1 MLSILVRMDDPL
13 ANHGRPWTEEQDAWL
28 WKAIQKKD
36 AKVCATMMQR
46 SRGSIRSRLLRLASI
61 KVGNGEMSL
70 EDASVIIR
78 QDTARLEEFML
89 MEKGK
94 QESQNEKKSKRVKDD
109 PYYAV
114 LRGHVPGIYRT
125 WEECKAQLYG
135 YYGTR
140 FKKFK
145 TLDEATAFMSGQQ
158 SMDIDVVDRDESKD
172 DTNKESDEVTSNKV
186 ESPNNVH
193 IDLSDEQR
201 EVLDVI
207 FERRQSIFLTG
218 PAGTGKTVTLRA
230 VTEKAYDMDWNV
242 GVTAMT
248 GSASYL
254 IKGQT
259 LHSFLKIGLGK
270 RDPKVMANRTQTY
283 NEKTY
288 FMLKKLNLLIIDEI
302 SMLDA
307 ELFVKISKYLQYIR
321 DNDLPFGG
329 VQILLCGDMCQLQS
343 VQGDYCFLS
352 KEWDRLAPVQIM
364 LHRIFRQDGDTEF
377 KEMLMDL
384 RYGKCSDEIYKRLR
398 KCVATKFD
406 DDIIPTRMYALNKDV
421 DRINTEEFNK
431 LCARPNTI
439 TQKYRATYIG
449 SKRFASS
456 WTKEAVKK
464 WAESSGILNE
474 IELCCGA
481 QVVVTW
487 NIQEG
492 AIVNGTRGVVQSMG
506 DTFVVIK
513 TVDNDLVDIPITE
526 IPMED
531 DNTACVKFLPIKL
544 AWAISIHKSQG
555 MTLDCMEVDLGS
567 SIFAYGQAYTA
578 LSRARNLSSVR
589 ITDIKKTSFRTHPA
603 VLSLYG
609 QI

>member
-1 MLSILVRMDDPL
+1 MDETL
-13 ANHGRPWTEEQDAWL
+13 ANHGRPWTDEQDAWL

-36 AKVCATMMQR
+36 AKVCASLMQR
-46 SRGSIRSRLLRLASI
+46 SQGSIQSRLYRLASN
-61 KVGNGEMSL
+61 KVQCGEMTL
-70 EDASVIIR
+70 EAASVIIR
-78 QDTARLEEFML
+78 QDPVRLEEFMV

-94 QESQNEKKSKRVKDD
+94 LESKSEKKLKQVKED

-114 LRGHVPGIYRT
+114 LRGHVPGIYRS
-125 WEECKAQLYG
+125 WDECKTQLYG
-135 YYGTR
+135 YQGTR

-145 TLDEATAFMSGQQ
+145 TLDEAEAFMRGRQP
-158 SMDIDVVDRDESKD
+158 MDIDVIDESENANTSCDKD
-172 DTNKESDEVTSNKV
+172 TKNFQCTSDRY
-186 ESPNNVH
+186 
-193 IDLSDEQR
+193 IQLSDEQT

-207 FERRQSIFLTG
+207 FERRKSIFLTG

-230 VTEKAYDMDWNV
+230 VIDKANELHWNV

-270 RDPKVMANRTQTY
+270 RDPRVMANRTQTY
-283 NEKTY
+283 NEKTWY
-288 FMLKKLNLLIIDEI
+288 MLKKLDLLIVDEI
-302 SMLDA
+302 SMLDS
-307 ELFVKISKYLQYIR
+307 ELFVKISKYLQNIR

-329 VQILLCGDMCQLQS
+329 MQILLCGDMCQLQS

-352 KEWDRLAPVQIM
+352 KEWDRLGPVQIM
-364 LHRIFRQDGDTEF
+364 LHKIFRQDGDVEF
-377 KEMLMDL
+377 KEMLMEL
-384 RYGKCSDEIYKRLR
+384 RYGKCSDETLKRLK

-406 DDIIPTRMYALNKDV
+406 NDVIPTRMYSLNKDV
-421 DRINTEEFNK
+421 DRINKEEFNK
-431 LCARPNTI
+431 LCAHPNTI
-439 TQKYRATYIG
+439 TQKYRAKYTG

-456 WTKEAVKK
+456 WTKDAVKK
-464 WAESSGILNE
+464 WAESSGILEE
-474 IELCCGA
+474 IELCKGA

-487 NIQEG
+487 NLQEG
-492 AIVNGTRGVVQSMG
+492 AIVNGTRGVVHSMD
-506 DTFVVIK
+506 DTSIVIK
-513 TVDNDLVDIPITE
+513 TIDNNLVDIPITE

-578 LSRARNLSSVR
+578 LSRARNLASVR

-609 QI
+609 QL